1 MENTVIVTASR
12 TPIGS
17 FNGKLSHIPAPRL
30 GADVIREVISRTH
43 IKGEDISQ
51 VIMGC
56 VLTAGMGQAP
66 ARQAALFSGLPHSVP
81 CTTIGKV
88 CGSGLQS
95 VILGSEAIQ
104 TGDAS
109 IVVAGG
115 MENMSLTPHLLE
127 KARSGYRMGHG
138 QVTDSMI
145 KDGLWDPYNEFHM
158 GACAELC
165 AKECNFSRKEQDEYA
180 IQSYTRALSA
190 QKEGLFKEELI
201 PMTVVSPKGASYAV
215 EEDEELT
222 KVNLEKLPLLAPAF
236 EKNGTVTAGNASKI
250 NDAAAAVLL
259 MSESEAKKRGIKP
272 LAKIIA
278 HASHAQ
284 APEWFTTAPVEAI
297 KKVLAKAKLKISD
310 IDLFEINEAFA
321 IVTLAA
327 IDKLSLDDKKVN
339 VHGGAIALGH
349 PIGAS
354 GTRILTTL
362 LYAMKHR
369 NARLGCAAIC
379 IGGGEALAVIVE
391 R

>member
-1 MENTVIVTASR
+1 VKV
-12 TPIGS
+12 
-17 FNGKLSHIPAPRL
+17 
-30 GADVIREVISRTH
+30 EVA
-43 IKGEDISQ
+43 
-51 VIMGC
+51 V
-56 VLTAGMGQAP
+56 
-66 ARQAALFSGLPHSVP
+66 FSG
-81 CTTIGKV
+81 TNAEI
-88 CGSGLQS
+88 
-95 VILGSEAIQ
+95 VI
-104 TGDAS
+104 D
-109 IVVAGG
+109 
-115 MENMSLTPHLLE
+115 SLAA
-127 KARSGYRMGHG
+127 KA
-138 QVTDSMI
+138 
-145 KDGLWDPYNEFHM
+145 KLWMYN
-158 GACAELC
+158 
-165 AKECNFSRKEQDEYA
+165 
-180 IQSYTRALSA
+180 
-190 QKEGLFKEELI
+190 
-201 PMTVVSPKGASYAV
+201 
-215 EEDEELT
+215 
-222 KVNLEKLPLLAPAF
+222 
-236 EKNGTVTAGNASKI
+236 
-250 NDAAAAVLL
+250 
-259 MSESEAKKRGIKP
+259 KP

>member
-236 EKNGTVTAGNASKI
+236 EKNGTVTAGKS
-250 NDAAAAVLL
+250 
-259 MSESEAKKRGIKP
+259 S
-272 LAKIIA
+272 
-278 HASHAQ
+278 
-284 APEWFTTAPVEAI
+284 
-297 KKVLAKAKLKISD
+297 
-310 IDLFEINEAFA
+310 
-321 IVTLAA
+321 
-327 IDKLSLDDKKVN
+327 
-339 VHGGAIALGH
+339 
-349 PIGAS
+349 
-354 GTRILTTL
+354 
-362 LYAMKHR
+362 
-369 NARLGCAAIC
+369 
-379 IGGGEALAVIVE
+379 
-391 R
+391 

>member
-1 MENTVIVTASR
+1 
-12 TPIGS
+12 
-17 FNGKLSHIPAPRL
+17 
-30 GADVIREVISRTH
+30 
-43 IKGEDISQ
+43 
-51 VIMGC
+51 
-56 VLTAGMGQAP
+56 
-66 ARQAALFSGLPHSVP
+66 
-81 CTTIGKV
+81 
-88 CGSGLQS
+88 
-95 VILGSEAIQ
+95 
-104 TGDAS
+104 
-109 IVVAGG
+109 
-115 MENMSLTPHLLE
+115 
-127 KARSGYRMGHG
+127 
-138 QVTDSMI
+138 MI